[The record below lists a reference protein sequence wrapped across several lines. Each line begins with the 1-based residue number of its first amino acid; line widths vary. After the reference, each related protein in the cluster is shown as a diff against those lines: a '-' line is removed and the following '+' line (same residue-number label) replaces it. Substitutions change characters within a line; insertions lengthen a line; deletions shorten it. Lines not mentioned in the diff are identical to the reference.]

1 MIGALGD
8 SLTCSTGAM
17 AERITEL
24 SMENRGL
31 SWSIGGKIYFCCLIC
46 QSWKNW
52 RCLQVLLNKVESGD
66 IKSHDSDSTG
76 QWEMTGS

>member
-31 SWSIGGKIYFCCLIC
+31 SWSIGGNIYSCYKIGHRVG
-46 QSWKNW
+46 K
-52 RCLQVLLNKVESGD
+52 
-66 IKSHDSDSTG
+66 T
-76 QWEMTGS
+76 

>member
-17 AERITEL
+17 AERIMEL

-31 SWSIGGKIYFCCLIC
+31 SWSIGGNIH
-46 QSWKNW
+46 N
-52 RCLQVLLNKVESGD
+52 LLELGKFR
-66 IKSHDSDSTG
+66 KL
-76 QWEMTGS
+76 

>member
-31 SWSIGGKIYFCCLIC
+31 SWSIGGNIFSCCKIGHRFGNI
-46 QSWKNW
+46 
-52 RCLQVLLNKVESGD
+52 
-66 IKSHDSDSTG
+66 
-76 QWEMTGS
+76 